1 MIALMKAPKS
11 MPFGVPATGMTKPD
25 TPVPPPVMST
35 MKGWTMSLTND
46 VTIAV
51 NAAPM
56 TYADRHVHHASAADE
71 LFEFTDE
78 LHDPH
83 PCSFVLTQ
91 GICAF
96 FIRLFNSPFEHSKDV
111 RSACRGIYFVSVV
124 KPR

>member
-11 MPFGVPATGMTKPD
+11 MPFGVPATGNEHD
-25 TPVPPPVMST
+25 E
-35 MKGWTMSLTND
+35 GLDN
-46 VTIAV
+46 VTDERRDDSRKCCADDD
-51 NAAPM
+51 
-56 TYADRHVHHASAADE
+56 ADRHVHHASAADE